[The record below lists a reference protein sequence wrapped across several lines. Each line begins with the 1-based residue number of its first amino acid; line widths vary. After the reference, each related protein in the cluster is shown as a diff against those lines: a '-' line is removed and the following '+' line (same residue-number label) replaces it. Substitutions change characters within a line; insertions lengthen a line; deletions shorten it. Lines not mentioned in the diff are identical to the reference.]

1 MRVKPEIDPGRARG
15 VFIRREEQPEIVAKY
30 LQYKLKLAGCAL
42 DKTFRGQLGWPEMK
56 IYLDGKFVDD
66 ADAKISVF
74 DHGLLYGDG
83 VFEGIRL
90 YGGNIFRLDE
100 HLERLEY
107 SAKAILLQMPL
118 TRAELVEATCE
129 TCRQNKLSDAY
140 IRLVITRGV
149 GDLGLAPW
157 LCPKPTVFIIASKI
171 SLYPQEH
178 YDNGLNIVTVPT
190 RRINPAA
197 LPPTIKSLNYLNN
210 ILGKI
215 EAKQFGA
222 LEAIML
228 NDQGYVA
235 ECTADNIFIVHKGE
249 IITPAASQGAL
260 KGITRGTI
268 VDVARDLGIPLR
280 ESNMTRYDV
289 WCADECFLTG
299 TGAEVIPVVKLDGRE
314 IGTGKPGAIT
324 QRVLASF
331 KQRVLTEGT
340 RI

>member
-1 MRVKPEIDPGRARG
+1 
-15 VFIRREEQPEIVAKY
+15 
-30 LQYKLKLAGCAL
+30 
-42 DKTFRGQLGWPEMK
+42 MK
-56 IYLDGKFVDD
+56 IYLDGKFVDES
-66 ADAKISVF
+66 DAKISVF

-90 YGGNIFRLDE
+90 YSGNVFRLDE

-107 SAKAILLQMPL
+107 SAKAIMLKLPL
-118 TRAELVEATCE
+118 NRAELAEVTCE
-129 TCRQNKLSDAY
+129 TCRQNGLKDAY
-140 IRLVITRGV
+140 IRLVVTRGV

-157 LCPKPTVFIIASKI
+157 LCPTPSLFVIASKI
-171 SLYPQEH
+171 ALYPQEH
-178 YDNGLNIVTVPT
+178 YDNGLSIVTVPT

-197 LPPTIKSLNYLNN
+197 LPSTVKSLNYLNN

-215 EAKQFGA
+215 EARQFGA

-235 ECTADNIFIVHKGE
+235 ECTADNVFAVHRGE
-249 IITPAASQGAL
+249 LITPAAAHGAL
-260 KGITRGTI
+260 KGITRGAI
-268 VDVARDLGIPLR
+268 FDVAQELGIAIR
-280 ESNMTRYDV
+280 ETNLTRYDL

-314 IGTGKPGAIT
+314 IGSGKPGPIT

-331 KQRVLTEGT
+331 RRRVLVEGT
-340 RI
+340 RL

>member
-1 MRVKPEIDPGRARG
+1 
-15 VFIRREEQPEIVAKY
+15 
-30 LQYKLKLAGCAL
+30 
-42 DKTFRGQLGWPEMK
+42 MK

-90 YGGNIFRLDE
+90 YSGNVFRLDE

-107 SAKAILLQMPL
+107 SAKAILLKIPL
-118 TRAELVEATCE
+118 TRAELAEATCE
-129 TCRQNKLSDAY
+129 TCRQNNLKDAY
-140 IRLVITRGV
+140 IRLVVTRGV

-157 LCPKPTVFIIASKI
+157 LCPKPSLFIIASKI

-178 YDNGLNIVTVPT
+178 YDNGLSIVTVPT

-197 LPPTIKSLNYLNN
+197 VPSTVKSLNYLNN

-228 NDQGYVA
+228 NDQGYIA
-235 ECTADNIFIVHKGE
+235 ECTADNVFTVHKGE
-249 IITPAASQGAL
+249 IFTPQASQGAL
-260 KGITRGTI
+260 KGVTRGTI
-268 VDVARDLGIPLR
+268 FDVAKELGIPIH
-280 ESNMTRYDV
+280 ETNMTRYDV

-314 IGTGKPGAIT
+314 IGSGKPGEIT
-324 QRVLASF
+324 KKVLASF
-331 KQRVLTEGT
+331 RQRVLTEGT